1 MASLDKE
8 IQELRGARQ
17 QVEQDERQIIEERQK
32 LEKDAE
38 ALETE
43 QKRLANKRGVNFLPS
58 KQSAFVWD
66 TAPEWL
72 NALLGIGGTA
82 ASTARTAITLGLYS
96 VQ

>member
-1 MASLDKE
+1 MGDANQKLLEKMASLDKE

-58 KQSAFVWD
+58 KQSVSNCM
-66 TAPEWL
+66 L
-72 NALLGIGGTA
+72 
-82 ASTARTAITLGLYS
+82 RY
-96 VQ
+96 